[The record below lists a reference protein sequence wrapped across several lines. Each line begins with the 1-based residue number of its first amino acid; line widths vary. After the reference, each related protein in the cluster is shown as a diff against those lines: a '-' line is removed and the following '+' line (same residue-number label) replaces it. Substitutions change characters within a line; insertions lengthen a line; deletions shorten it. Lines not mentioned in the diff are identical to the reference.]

1 MGKGEILY
9 ATQGNTCFIK
19 LIGDIRYTA
28 GLGFD
33 SFIDNLFKDTACQ
46 DVFIDLTET
55 QSIDSTNLGLLAR
68 IARLLRRQCGH
79 VPTLFSSQ
87 DSINQ
92 LLRCMG
98 FDEAFVLLF
107 DSADEPAPERFEHV
121 PTEKKDRQQM
131 ASMMLE
137 AHKTLMELNERN
149 QAVFKNVVDML
160 SEELKDKQANPE

>member
-9 ATQGNTCFIK
+9 ATRGSSCFIK

-33 SFIDNLFKDTACQ
+33 SFIETLFKDTTCQ

-107 DSADEPAPERFEHV
+107 DNADEPAPDHFEHV
-121 PTEKKDRQQM
+121 PTERKDRQQM
-131 ASMMLE
+131 AVMMLE

-160 SEELKDKQANPE
+160 SEELKDKRVNPE